1 MICNGQTDG
10 AILIFPGNKNFF
22 HGGGGGGGG
31 GICNGGTGGRCD
43 FNNFSDFF
51 FYKQPKSKKI

>member
-1 MICNGQTDG
+1 MSYCLDMICNGQTDG

-31 GICNGGTGGRCD
+31 GD
-43 FNNFSDFF
+43 L
-51 FYKQPKSKKI
+51 